1 MVEQEA
7 AKRIYRWKRQW
18 RMLRLLQLIALS
30 LGFSLLLCAVL
41 VNMFPFADWETVIFV
56 SLFLIAFVIFNLT
69 HPLWKIDAPGI
80 SRYLDRQFPEL
91 EESTGILLRPS
102 DELSLLERLQQQKVA
117 NLLNQIKTPAA
128 PLKKLGLSVLVMV
141 IGFGLSFAISQ
152 LKLVNYSPEAY
163 SYKDSPHVAKERIP
177 VQIAS
182 FSLKISAP
190 AYTGLP
196 ERKQQ
201 QFSVKAATGSLLKWE
216 IRTNEPVKKLKLIFN
231 DREVASL
238 RSIDGLGIEWSFLK
252 TIHQPGFYQVDLD
265 GKKSDLYQLE
275 LIPDLPVSI
284 RITQPKPHTT
294 IDFGQAQRLNLTLHL
309 NDDYGIK
316 DAAISATMASGKGE
330 GVSFTEKKLLF
341 NTSFNNSKSMSL
353 SKTID
358 LKSLGM
364 KPGDELYFFVKALDN
379 HGQASRSDVYFV
391 SIVDT
396 AELMS
401 MAGMTNGIN
410 LVPEYFRSQR
420 QIIMDTEK
428 LLNEKSAITEESFKN
443 RSNALGIDQ
452 RLLRLRYGK
461 FLGEETETE
470 IGADHEH
477 EEGHAHEEGHQHEGE
492 EHHEEKGTKA
502 TEKFGDVKAIMDSY
516 SHKHDIAEDATFF
529 EPELKAHLKAVLTEM
544 WSSEL
549 QLRTYKTRDALPF
562 EYKALRLLKDLQQ
575 KSRAYVAKT
584 TVKVAQLKEEKR
596 LSGELDKIGQP
607 FQKNTFEPLD
617 RKKELLKRAISALE
631 SRKAGAMFSTE
642 ELSLLRETEKYM
654 VVAASDNPAIFL
666 PALKGWRK
674 LMTGSSSSEK
684 EIAKV
689 QGAIGKMIGTEQAV
703 PQLPSAP
710 PASNLYRKYFNAL
723 KKGEGANGI

>member
-7 AKRIYRWKRQW
+7 GKRIYSWKRQW

-30 LGFSLLLCAVL
+30 IGFSLLAGAVMIHL
-41 VNMFPFADWETVIFV
+41 FPLADWKTVVFV
-56 SLFLIAFVIFNLT
+56 ALFLIVFVILNLIY
-69 HPLWKIDAPGI
+69 PFWKIDVHGI
-80 SRYLDRQFPEL
+80 SRYLDRKIPEL
-91 EESTGILLRPS
+91 EESTGILLRPAN
-102 DELSLLERLQQQKVA
+102 ELSLLERLQQQKVEVI
-117 NLLNQIKTPAA
+117 LNQIQTPAA
-128 PLKKLGLSVLVMV
+128 PLKKLGLSILVMI
-141 IGFGLSFAISQ
+141 IGFGLSFLTSS
-152 LKLVNYSPEAY
+152 LKPSGYTTEAH
-163 SYKDSPHVAKERIP
+163 SSKDKPNIVKERILP
-177 VQIAS
+177 QIAS
-182 FSLKISAP
+182 FSLNINPP

-196 ERKQQ
+196 EMKQQ

-216 IRTNEPVKKLKLIFN
+216 IRTNEPVKTLKLIFN

-238 RSIDGLGIEWSFLK
+238 RSKDGQGLEWSFLK
-252 TIHQPGFYQVDLD
+252 TIHQTGFYQVELD

-284 RITQPKPHTT
+284 RIVQPKPHTT
-294 IDFGQAQRLNLTLHL
+294 IDFGQPQRLSLMLHL

-316 DAAISATMASGKGE
+316 DASISATMASGKGE

-341 NTSFNNSKSMSL
+341 DKGFNNSKSMSL

-379 HGQASRSDVYFV
+379 HGQTSRSDVYFV

-428 LLNEKSAITEESFKN
+428 LLDEQPKITEESFKN

-470 IGADHEH
+470 IGADHGHDHEEGH
-477 EEGHAHEEGHQHEGE
+477 EEGHAHEGE
-492 EHHEEKGTKA
+492 EPHEEKETKQ
-502 TEKFGDVKAIMDSY
+502 TEKLGDVKAIMDSY

-529 EPELKAHLKAVLTEM
+529 EPELKAQLKAVLTEM
-544 WSSEL
+544 WSAEL
-549 QLRTYKTRDALPF
+549 QLRTYKTRNALPF

-607 FQKNTFEPLD
+607 SQKNTFEPLD
-617 RKKELLKRAISALE
+617 KKTALLKRALSALE
-631 SRKAGAMFSTE
+631 SRKTATVFKTE

-654 VVAASDNPAIFL
+654 VVAASDNPAVFL

-674 LMTGSSSSEK
+674 LTTGSGGSEK
-684 EIAKV
+684 EIAEV
-689 QGAIGKMIGTEQAV
+689 QAAIGKMIGQEQAV
-703 PQLPSAP
+703 PQLPSAS

>member
-7 AKRIYRWKRQW
+7 AKRIYSWKRQW
-18 RMLRLLQLIALS
+18 RILRLLQLIALS

-41 VNMFPFADWETVIFV
+41 VNMFPLANWKTVIFV
-56 SLFLIAFVIFNLT
+56 SLFLIAFVIFNLI
-69 HPLWKIDAPGI
+69 HPFWKIDAPGI

-128 PLKKLGLSVLVMV
+128 PLKKFGLSILVMI
-141 IGFGLSFAISQ
+141 IGFGFSFAISQ
-152 LKLVNYSPEAY
+152 LKLLNYAPEAY

-252 TIHQPGFYQVDLD
+252 TIHQPGFYQVELD

-316 DAAISATMASGKGE
+316 DAAISATMATGKGE

-477 EEGHAHEEGHQHEGE
+477 EEGHAHEEGHQHEGA
-492 EHHEEKGTKA
+492 EHHEEKETKA

-529 EPELKAHLKAVLTEM
+529 EPELKAQLKAVLTEM

-617 RKKELLKRAISALE
+617 KKKELLKRAISALE
-631 SRKAGAMFSTE
+631 SRRAGAMFSTE

-654 VVAASDNPAIFL
+654 VVAASDNPAVFL

-689 QGAIGKMIGTEQAV
+689 QAAIGKMIGTEQAV